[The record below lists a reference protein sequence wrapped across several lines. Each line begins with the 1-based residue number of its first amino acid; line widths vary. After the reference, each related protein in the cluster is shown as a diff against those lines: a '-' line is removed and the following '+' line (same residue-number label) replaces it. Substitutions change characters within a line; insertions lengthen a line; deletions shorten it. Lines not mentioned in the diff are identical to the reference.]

1 MKKSI
6 KPGTKLWPVPRFV
19 WKPGGLASRPD
30 FANIVLIRLSIWQRK
45 PADGMNWVEIDSCW
59 IWMGWM
65 YSNWVERVSRFDK
78 YFSRN

>member
-30 FANIVLIRLSIWQRK
+30 FANIVLIRLSIWQHK
-45 PADGMNWVEIDSCW
+45 PADGMNWVEIDFESLTGC
-59 IWMGWM
+59 IWMG
-65 YSNWVERVSRFDK
+65 
-78 YFSRN
+78 